1 MSTAPS
7 SSLEAEYNGPMF
19 DEHDKQYLKVFAG
32 LVALTALEVYLSY
45 SPLKTA
51 KAGLA
56 LPLMGLA
63 LIKFIIV
70 AGFFMHLKFDTP
82 LLRRLF
88 IGGGVLATFCYVMV
102 LGAMGRFSGS
112 SLYAAF
118 GIYAAFAATMLGVW
132 VFRGNSDAVDHSPE
146 AHDGHSP
153 ASH

>member
-7 SSLEAEYNGPMF
+7 STEAEYTGPMF

-32 LVALTALEVYLSY
+32 LVALTAFEVYLSY
-45 SPLKTA
+45 SPLADA

-63 LIKFIIV
+63 LIKFVMV

-102 LGAMGRFSGS
+102 LAAMGRFSGT

-118 GIYAAFAATMLGVW
+118 GLYGAFAAIVLGVW
-132 VFRGNSDAVDHSPE
+132 VFRGNGNGDAVD
-146 AHDGHSP
+146 
-153 ASH
+153 SHAAPTSSH

>member
-7 SSLEAEYNGPMF
+7 STEAEYTGPMF

-32 LVALTALEVYLSY
+32 LVALTAFEVYLSY
-45 SPLKTA
+45 SPLKDA

-88 IGGGVLATFCYVMV
+88 IVGGVLASFCYVMV
-102 LGAMGRFSGS
+102 LGAMGRFSGT

-118 GIYAAFAATMLGVW
+118 GIYAALAAVLLGVW
-132 VFRGNSDAVDHSPE
+132 VFRGNGNEAGEGGEDSPT
-146 AHDGHSP
+146 AHAP

>member
-7 SSLEAEYNGPMF
+7 STEAEYTGPMF

-32 LVALTALEVYLSY
+32 LVALTAFEVYLSY
-45 SPLKTA
+45 SPLKDA

-88 IGGGVLATFCYVMV
+88 IVGGVLASFCYVMV
-102 LGAMGRFSGS
+102 LGAMGRFSGT

-118 GIYAAFAATMLGVW
+118 GIYAALAAVLLGVW
-132 VFRGNSDAVDHSPE
+132 VFRGNGNEAGEGGEDSPA
-146 AHDGHSP
+146 AHAP

>member
-7 SSLEAEYNGPMF
+7 STEAEYTGPMF

-45 SPLKTA
+45 SPLKNA

-88 IGGGVLATFCYVMV
+88 IVGGVLASFCYIMV
-102 LGAMGRFSGS
+102 LGAMGRFSGT

-132 VFRGNSDAVDHSPE
+132 VFRGNGDNAEGAEDTH
-146 AHDGHSP
+146 G
-153 ASH
+153 SHAATSH

>member
-1 MSTAPS
+1 MSTAPYPT
-7 SSLEAEYNGPMF
+7 EAEYTGPMF

-45 SPLKTA
+45 SPLKDA

-88 IGGGVLATFCYVMV
+88 IVGGVLASFCYIMV
-102 LGAMGRFSGS
+102 LGAMGRFSGT

-118 GIYAAFAATMLGVW
+118 GIYAAFAAIMLGVW
-132 VFRGNSDAVDHSPE
+132 VFRGNGDETVEGVEDSHAPHAPA
-146 AHDGHSP
+146 AH
-153 ASH
+153 

>member
-7 SSLEAEYNGPMF
+7 STEAEYTGPMF

-45 SPLKTA
+45 SPLKDA

-88 IGGGVLATFCYVMV
+88 IVGGVLASFCYIMV
-102 LGAMGRFSGS
+102 LGAMGRFSGT

-118 GIYAAFAATMLGVW
+118 GGYAAFAAVMLGVW
-132 VFRGNSDAVDHSPE
+132 VFRGKGDEPVEAAENSHGSHAPA
-146 AHDGHSP
+146 AH
-153 ASH
+153 

>member
-7 SSLEAEYNGPMF
+7 STEAEYNGPMF

-45 SPLKTA
+45 SPLKDA

-88 IGGGVLATFCYVMV
+88 IVGGVLASFCYIMV
-102 LGAMGRFSGS
+102 LGAMGRFSGT

-118 GIYAAFAATMLGVW
+118 GIYAAFAAVMLGVW
-132 VFRGNSDAVDHSPE
+132 VFRGNGNE
-146 AHDGHSP
+146 AGEGTEDSHGSHAP

>member
-7 SSLEAEYNGPMF
+7 STEAEYTGPMF
-19 DEHDKQYLKVFAG
+19 DEHDKQYFKVFAG
-32 LVALTALEVYLSY
+32 LVALTTLEVYLSY

-63 LIKFIIV
+63 LIKFIMV

-82 LLRRLF
+82 LLRRLV
-88 IGGGVLATFCYVMV
+88 IGGGVLASFCYIMV
-102 LGAMGRFSGS
+102 LGAMGRFSGT

-132 VFRGNSDAVDHSPE
+132 VFRGNSDDAQGVED
-146 AHDGHSP
+146 
-153 ASH
+153 SHGSHAPTSH